1 MEVGEVRVAE
11 DNDFEVLKIY
21 LVPMLSDV
29 LFDP

>member
-21 LVPMLSDV
+21 LVTMLSDV
-29 LFDP
+29 LFDS